1 MYGNGST
8 TGGQRTIIPSLHL
21 KILKDLLMEPFILP
35 GVVPGMMNGGEW
47 TQHAAKGFNPPQ
59 LECIGWV
66 SDVSLQQNNVFN
78 SNIKI

>member
-1 MYGNGST
+1 
-8 TGGQRTIIPSLHL
+8 
-21 KILKDLLMEPFILP
+21 MEPFILP